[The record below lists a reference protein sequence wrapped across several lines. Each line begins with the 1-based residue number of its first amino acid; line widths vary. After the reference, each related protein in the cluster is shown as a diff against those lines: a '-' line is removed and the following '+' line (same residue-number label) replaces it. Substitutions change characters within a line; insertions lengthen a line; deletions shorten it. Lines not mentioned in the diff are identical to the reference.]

1 MTSRSQLASGLM
13 NQRKKTLVTAGVT
26 LVVVWF
32 LALGGFLF
40 ARSMK
45 VTREKVTATLHGARL
60 EGMSDTDRAKRLK
73 RLADELNQLNPDDR
87 RLLRQDREWER
98 LFREMKDKEKLNFI
112 DDTVPA
118 GMKQAL
124 DGFEKLDPGQRQRA
138 VADALKRMKDA
149 QNNPEVRAQWG
160 NRPPPPPMDE
170 RMRQRIMEIGLG
182 AFFSESSAQ
191 TKAELAPVL
200 EEIQRSM
207 ESGRLFRGRR
217 EDR

>member
-1 MTSRSQLASGLM
+1 M
-13 NQRKKTLVTAGVT
+13 NQRKKTVITAGVT
-26 LVVVWF
+26 LAVVWF

-40 ARSMK
+40 ARSLK
-45 VTREKVTATLHGARL
+45 VTREKVVGTLLDARL
-60 EGMSDTDRAKRLK
+60 AELSDAERAKKLK
-73 RLADELNQLNPDDR
+73 RLADQLNQLNPDDR

-98 LFREMKDKEKLNFI
+98 LFREMKEKEKLKFI
-112 DDTVPA
+112 DDTVPT

-124 DGFEKLDPGQRQRA
+124 ESFEKLDSNQRQRA

-149 QNNPEVRAQWG
+149 RNNPEIRGQWG
-160 NRPPPPPMDE
+160 DRPPPSPMDDK
-170 RMRQRIMEIGLG
+170 MRQRIMEIGLG

-207 ESGRLFRGRR
+207 ESGRLFRGGR
-217 EDR
+217 EER